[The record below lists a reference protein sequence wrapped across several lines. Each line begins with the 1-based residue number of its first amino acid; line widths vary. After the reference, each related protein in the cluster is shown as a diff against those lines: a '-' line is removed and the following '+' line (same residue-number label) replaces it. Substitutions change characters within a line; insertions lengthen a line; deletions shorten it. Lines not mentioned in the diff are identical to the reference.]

1 MLATL
6 ILLAAE
12 AALPNVNLHTYVIGV
27 EDVLAVHVW
36 REPEVS
42 RRVPVRPDGNIT
54 LPLINDIKAAGA
66 TPNQLAQR
74 ISDALKK
81 HLTEAEVAVVVEQ
94 VNSKKF
100 YVMGE
105 VVRPGA
111 YPLVE
116 STTVIQALS
125 AAGGFREFANKKKI
139 QILKG
144 GGSAAKRIVFDY
156 SAVVRGSKDQHN
168 VVLEPGDTILVP

>member
-12 AALPNVNLHTYVIGV
+12 AALPNVNLQTYVIGV

-42 RRVPVRPDGNIT
+42 RRVPVRPDGNIS
-54 LPLINDIKAAGA
+54 LPLINDVKAAGT

-74 ISDALKK
+74 ISEALKK
-81 HLTEAEVAVVVEQ
+81 HLTEAEVTVVVEQ
-94 VNSKKF
+94 VNSRKF

-105 VVRPGA
+105 VVKPGA

-116 STTVIQALS
+116 TTTVLQALS
-125 AAGGFREFANKKKI
+125 AAGGFREFANTKKI

-144 GGSAAKRIVFDY
+144 GGPAPKRRLPFDY
-156 SAVVRGSKDQHN
+156 NAVIKGKDQQN
-168 VVLEPGDTILVP
+168 VLLEPGDTILVP